1 MGNLLDLCINRS
13 EYAEKQK
20 KFVLCR
26 SCDRHYVPDMVL
38 PPICHDCKILD
49 NDGYY
54 EFEAT
59 STLLSY
65 KDYHGRPEEGFSP
78 HVPPKKCIIL

>member
-1 MGNLLDLCINRS
+1 MGNLLDFCISRS
-13 EYAEKQK
+13 EYVEKQK

-26 SCDRHYVPDMVL
+26 VCDKHYIPDMVL
-38 PPICHDCKILD
+38 PPICHDCKLLE

-59 STLLSY
+59 SSLLSY
-65 KDYHGRPEEGFSP
+65 KDYHPCGPEEPSVDSP
-78 HVPPKKCIIL
+78 KRCFIL